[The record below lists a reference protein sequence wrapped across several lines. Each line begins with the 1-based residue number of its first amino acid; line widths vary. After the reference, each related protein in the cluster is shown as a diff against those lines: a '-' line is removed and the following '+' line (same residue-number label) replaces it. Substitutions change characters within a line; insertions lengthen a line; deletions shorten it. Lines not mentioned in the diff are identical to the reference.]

1 MAIDARISL
10 APAPTVNV
18 GQRFNQALNNLQ
30 NIDLLNQRRDL
41 APIQLEQA
49 QRANELGIAQ
59 QPALLQ
65 QAEFASSDFGQEL
78 LSQQQI
84 QQFDIGNAQSLNKAF
99 ASGNKEMVYQEL
111 ERQNKIVS
119 GLVQSGQL
127 PKSELIEIQQAQ
139 QMAQTPKGLAQIQQ
153 MTTSFLAPKGT
164 GAGTQSNFAPQIS
177 PVQTD
182 IETGQKYVIKT
193 DRNTGQSGRIDVK
206 DAKGRTPEQE
216 EQAAIR
222 TSLLNDAAEVSKASF
237 DQLKGVRSS
246 ISTIDEAILAIEKDA
261 TSGFFA
267 KYFPSFKE
275 STIALENT
283 AQRMGLDVISA
294 TTFGALSEGE
304 LKLAMDTAMPR
315 NLKPKALK
323 KWLTE
328 RKNAKVKLARE
339 LSKMAITLGKG
350 KVTIAEHLE
359 DNATFDE
366 RSDEDILSEYGL

>member
-1 MAIDARISL
+1 M
-10 APAPTVNV
+10 
-18 GQRFNQALNNLQ
+18 
-30 NIDLLNQRRDL
+30 
-41 APIQLEQA
+41 
-49 QRANELGIAQ
+49 
-59 QPALLQ
+59 Q
-65 QAEFASSDFGQEL
+65 QAEFATSPEAQEAQRIQTLQAIGADYAKGLSSALASGNTDQVKQYIQQKINSYSQAGIGQDVLGQIQGDIAQLDTPTGMQEL
-78 LSQQQI
+78 LAEANS
-84 QQFDIGNAQSLNKAF
+84 
-99 ASGNKEMVYQEL
+99 V
-111 ERQNKIVS
+111 
-119 GLVQSGQL
+119 
-127 PKSELIEIQQAQ
+127 LI
-139 QMAQTPKGLAQIQQ
+139 P
-153 MTTSFLAPKGT
+153 
-164 GAGTQSNFAPQIS
+164 AGTQSNFAPQIS

-246 ISTIDEAILAIEKDA
+246 ISTIDEAISAIEKDA